1 MPQFR
6 GVPTNEWTCPS
17 WRHHDCNYDHDR
29 SQESESSSLLVMFVH
44 TLISRDI
51 YLRDMGGK
59 VITAE
64 EVIYVVD
71 SSFCVSV
78 FYVFLS
84 TPVEALQLCVRDCQ
98 VIKHFFSYLSF
109 PQHIHITL
117 RTMNNLSRIVGFIF

>member
-1 MPQFR
+1 MVFTFLP
-6 GVPTNEWTCPS
+6 
-17 WRHHDCNYDHDR
+17 
-29 SQESESSSLLVMFVH
+29 
-44 TLISRDI
+44 
-51 YLRDMGGK
+51 
-59 VITAE
+59 AE
-64 EVIYVVD
+64 ACVVD
-71 SSFCVSV
+71 SSFCVSI